1 MPLTANKERFV
12 RAVERQSK
20 GSGVGADSSEFYEG
34 QLVSFSATGRVTPST
49 DTVGHHI
56 AGVCT
61 KRVTTGASNT
71 VKIEFEYGH
80 QEWFPSTAITAAD
93 LGTMAVVSDDTTLT
107 DAGTATNDVEAGVI
121 TELETKRGAAGAW
134 IRVAEFAPDSA

>member
-1 MPLTANKERFV
+1 MPLTANRERFV

-20 GSGVGADSSEFYEG
+20 GAGVGADSSEFYEG
-34 QLVSFSATGRVTPST
+34 QLVSFNATGRVVPAS

-56 AGVCT
+56 AGVST

-80 QEWFPSTAITAAD
+80 QEWFPQTAITAAD
-93 LGTMAVVSDDTTLT
+93 LGTMAVVSDDAILT
-107 DAGTATNDVEAGVI
+107 DAGTATNDVEAGLVQ
-121 TELETKRGAAGAW
+121 ELETRRGVAGAW
-134 IRVAEFAPDSA
+134 IRVAEFGPDSA